1 MDRSGPH
8 AGPILLSPTNL
19 DTKAE
24 SLKSASLFQ
33 MEWKALQME

>member
-1 MDRSGPH
+1 MDKSGPH